1 MKVTLRAVIF
11 ALLTALALSQSSCK
25 TFANANS
32 FGDAF
37 ASQLG
42 RNIADSLW
50 DK

>member
-1 MKVTLRAVIF
+1 MKVTTTLRTVIF
-11 ALLTALALSQSSCK
+11 ALLTPLALSQSSCE
-25 TFANANS
+25 TLAS
-32 FGDAF
+32 AF